1 MNKEFDKEFLD
12 EKGEKATIHVETLD
26 GSSVNISN
34 IGKYK
39 LANFNK
45 KEDNKKKKN
54 IFTREINIGKKKRSS
69 GLFTKDIGV
78 KSSGFAQVASLSMIV
93 AIAFI
98 FVMYLIFK
106 F

>member
-12 EKGEKATIHVETLD
+12 EKGEKVMMHVETLD
-26 GSSVNISN
+26 GSGVNISN

-39 LANFNK
+39 LANFTK
-45 KEDNKKKKN
+45 GEDNKKKS
-54 IFTREINIGKKKRSS
+54 IFTKEINFGKKKIKK

-98 FVMYLIFK
+98 FIMYLVLK